1 MADDM
6 NDLFKKVQNMVDNGN
21 IPKDLQNMVKQFSN
35 NSSKSDN
42 KEDNKDETAI
52 SPEMINSISS
62 LLQGNPKSENSK
74 DNDSNIFGDSGIDFD
89 TLMKMKHI
97 IEAMNQKD
105 DPRSNLLYSLKPY
118 LRESRKNKL
127 DQYVGLLKM
136 TKIADFM
143 KQEKKEN
150 SDDAS
155 NI

>member
-1 MADDM
+1 MAEDM
-6 NDLFKKVQNMVDNGN
+6 NSLFKQVQNMVDSGN
-21 IPKDLQNMVKQFSN
+21 IPKDLQNMVNQFSK
-35 NSSKSDN
+35 NSSKN
-42 KEDNKDETAI
+42 EKEEDKKEPTI
-52 SPEMINSISS
+52 SPEMINSISNLFQNS
-62 LLQGNPKSENSK
+62 SK
-74 DNDSNIFGDSGIDFD
+74 DERNKDSSSFGDSGIDIN

-127 DQYVGLLKM
+127 DQYVSLLNM
-136 TKIADFM
+136 TKIADVM
-143 KQEKKEN
+143 KEEKKEN